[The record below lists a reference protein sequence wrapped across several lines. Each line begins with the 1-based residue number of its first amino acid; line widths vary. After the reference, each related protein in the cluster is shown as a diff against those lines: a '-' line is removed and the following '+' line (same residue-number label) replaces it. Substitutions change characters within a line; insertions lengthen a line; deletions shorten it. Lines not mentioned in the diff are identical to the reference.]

1 MIKLLRVDE
10 RLVHGQVALAWT
22 NSLNADCIF
31 VVNDD
36 VRKDKLR
43 LTTLKMAVPA
53 GVKFV
58 SKSVDDAV
66 EVLNSGKTDKYKM
79 LIVVDSVAD
88 ALKLA
93 KGTELVTSVNL
104 GNMKRLEGRRQLT
117 SSVFATDEEIGAIPL
132 HGSLGRVPAGPNGGE
147 RSRRNTYL
155 GGELNLRDRV

>member
-88 ALKLA
+88 AHVF
-93 KGTELVTSVNL
+93 GIRYGR
-104 GNMKRLEGRRQLT
+104 GNRGDSR
-117 SSVFATDEEIGAIPL
+117 APL

-155 GGELNLRDRV
+155 GGELIYEIEFERWE

>member
-31 VVNDD
+31 VVNDA
-36 VRKDKLR
+36 VRQDKLR

-58 SKSVDDAV
+58 AKNVEDAIA
-66 EVLNSGKTDKYKM
+66 VLNSGKTDKYKM

-88 ALKLA
+88 ALRLA
-93 KGTELVTSVNL
+93 RGTDLVSSVNL
-104 GNMKRLEGRRQLT
+104 GNMKSLDGRRQLT
-117 SSVFATDEEIGAIPL
+117 ASVYANEAEIADIREL
-132 HGSLGRVPAGPNGGE
+132 LSLGVEVGCQPVPTEPNVSVE
-147 RSRRNTYL
+147 
-155 GGELNLRDRV
+155 NLI

>member
-93 KGTELVTSVNL
+93 
-104 GNMKRLEGRRQLT
+104 
-117 SSVFATDEEIGAIPL
+117 
-132 HGSLGRVPAGPNGGE
+132 
-147 RSRRNTYL
+147 
-155 GGELNLRDRV
+155 

>member
-93 KGTELVTSVNL
+93 KGTGLVTSVNL
-104 GNMKRLEGRRQLT
+104 GSMKRLEGRRQLT
-117 SSVFATDEEIGAIPL
+117 SSVFATDEEIGAIRELLSMGVSVGCQP
-132 HGSLGRVPAGPNGGE
+132 VPTEASVPVE
-147 RSRRNTYL
+147 TL
-155 GGELNLRDRV
+155 I